1 MRRMFRHQQSF
12 AGALRLCAVTLL
24 AGSVGM
30 AGIASAQEAPLP
42 QRPRVGL
49 VLAGG
54 GAKGGAHVGV
64 LKVLEELRIPI
75 DCIAGTSMGALV
87 GAGYASGI
95 PAQELADFLGS
106 VDWQSVIG
114 SAGVRELMPIEQ
126 KRGGVTYSNELE
138 FGIQGG
144 RVIAPSGVI
153 GTSRIENLLRSYVA
167 RARLQGG
174 FERLPIPFRAI
185 ATDMVNGDMV
195 VLGSGDLATAMRAS
209 MAIPGAFSP
218 VVQDGKVL
226 ADGGMTRNLPIDV
239 ARELCADIVIVS
251 NLQEPDFKPEDLQSA
266 VSLLSRTTDIMII
279 ANERQQLATLTDR
292 DVLINVPTGDIG
304 SAAFER
310 VPETFPIGEA
320 AARSAAAAL
329 ARLSVP
335 EDEFVAW
342 RKRVTAG
349 QGVEVRLAAVRY
361 EGLEWVNPE
370 YLAVHSQVH
379 AGDVVDVNRLSA
391 EALRMGAMQELSA
404 VGYRFE
410 GDPDNPTLVWL
421 PEEKAWGP
429 AYLQF
434 DIGMYTSSGGDLA
447 FVIYARHTST
457 WLNSLGGQWRNEVQL
472 GFGNRIATSFY
483 QPLDVGH
490 HWFVEPRVMVQQS
503 LEDFYSGGERLSR
516 YSYADGGGGVDFGR
530 NFGSLLQ
537 VQAGYTWLR
546 RSVRR
551 DTGILLLP
559 ESTRTETLLN
569 FNATLDSRDSR
580 FSPTRGVASVL
591 EYTRSDRSLGS
602 ELDWERL
609 ELGVGAAIPIGSDV
623 IWTTAAAGTDLGSDL
638 PFDRQYTLGGT
649 ASFPGFELDELRG
662 NEYWTVSG
670 SYLYKLA
677 DLFRLRGDSLY
688 LGLRLQAGRI
698 FGPGDPTDDDVLY
711 GASLSLNG
719 RTPAG
724 PMALGAGYTSL
735 NSWSFWIAV
744 GRPIGQGTVL
754 ERGVFR

>member
-1 MRRMFRHQQSF
+1 MRRGYLHVQSI
-12 AGALRLCAVTLL
+12 AGILRLCAATLL
-24 AGSVGM
+24 ASSLGI
-30 AGIASAQEAPLP
+30 AGIAAAQDAPSP

-95 PAQELADFLGS
+95 PAAELEEFLGS

-114 SAGVRELMPIEQ
+114 NAGVRKLMPIEQ
-126 KRGGVTYSNELE
+126 KRVGVPYSNDLE
-138 FGIQGG
+138 FGLQGG

-153 GTSRIENLLRSYVA
+153 GTSRIENLLRTYVA

-174 FERLPIPFRAI
+174 FERLPIPFRAV
-185 ATDMVNGDMV
+185 ATDMVTGDMV

-239 ARELCADIVIVS
+239 ARDLCADIVIVS
-251 NLQEPDFKPEDLQSA
+251 NLQEPEITAENLQSA
-266 VSLLSRTTDIMII
+266 VSLVSRTTDIMII
-279 ANERQQLATLTDR
+279 VNERQQLATLTDR

-320 AARSAAAAL
+320 AARSEAVAL
-329 ARLSVP
+329 SRLSVP
-335 EDEFVAW
+335 EAEFAAW
-342 RKRVTAG
+342 RQRVTAG
-349 QGVEVRLAAVRY
+349 QDIEVRLADVRY

-370 YLAVHSQVH
+370 YLEAYAKVRP
-379 AGDVVDVNRLSA
+379 GDVVDTEQLSA
-391 EALRMGAMQELSA
+391 EALRMGALQELSA

-421 PEEKAWGP
+421 PEEKSWGP
-429 AYLQF
+429 TFLQF

-447 FVIYARHTST
+447 FVIYAKHTSS
-457 WLNSLGGQWRNEVQL
+457 WVNPLGGQWRNEVQL
-472 GFGNRIATSFY
+472 GFGNRLTTSFY

-490 HWFVEPRVMVQQS
+490 RWFVEPRLLAQQT
-503 LEDFYSGGERLSR
+503 LEDFYQDSERLSR
-516 YSYADGGGGVDFGR
+516 YSYADFGGGVDFGR

-537 VQAGYTWLR
+537 MTAGYTWLR
-546 RSVRR
+546 RSVNR
-551 DTGILLLP
+551 DTGLDLFP
-559 ESTRTETLLN
+559 ESSRTETLLG
-569 FNATLDSRDSR
+569 FNATLDTRDNR
-580 FSPTRGVASVL
+580 FSPTQGLASVL

-609 ELGVGAAIPIGSDV
+609 EFGVGAAIPVRGDV

-638 PFDRQYTLGGT
+638 PVDRQYTLGGI

-677 DLFRLRGDSLY
+677 DLFTLRGDSLY
-688 LGLRLQAGRI
+688 LGTRLQAGRVY
-698 FGPGDPTDDDVLY
+698 GVDPLDDDMLY

-724 PMALGAGYTSL
+724 PMTLGAGYTSRDT
-735 NSWSFWIAV
+735 WSFWIAI